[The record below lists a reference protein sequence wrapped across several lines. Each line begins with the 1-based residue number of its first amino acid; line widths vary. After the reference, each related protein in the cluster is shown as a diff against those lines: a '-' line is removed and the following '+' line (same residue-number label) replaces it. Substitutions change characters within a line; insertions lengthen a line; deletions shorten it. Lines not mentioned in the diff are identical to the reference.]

1 MWRRLVSSQ
10 LKTLSTLRSAP
21 KPNRLSAAAA
31 ASSFSPA
38 LRPSATLFSRHFSSE
53 SGIFLLKSNLFQI
66 FLDTR
71 YFSIYFLS
79 LLFGSTVNCWLRS
92 VIFFFFFIFFT
103 PGNVLKKVEDVM
115 PIATGHEREELE
127 AELQVSLF
135 YK

>member
-31 ASSFSPA
+31 SSFSPA
-38 LRPSATLFSRHFSSE
+38 LRPSATLFSRHYASE

-79 LLFGSTVNCWLRS
+79 LLFCSTVNCWLRS
-92 VIFFFFFIFFT
+92 VIFFFFFFFT